1 MAQLGEGKLLSDVSS
16 GRYHTVDWHDVVED
30 SVATTHIR
38 LLVLDRDPQTPELIE
53 NALWIWPHRIATA
66 QSVEQAVRMCHHLAP
81 TAIFASL
88 DFSSPGR
95 FSVINALRSELPN
108 AVIIALDATDD
119 QSDPRAAFSLGAN
132 ALLHRE
138 DIQRP
143 TLHNLLMSLQ
153 DRPDVE
159 SVRDIP
165 AQSNMPLAWRE
176 SQIIGSLICD
186 IGGTITSANKCLAN
200 WLGYSTPNLLL
211 GKSVWRDIMETP
223 DDYAAWKQIGGDLD
237 SILHQPISVK
247 SKNKQLLWMKVQ
259 VFAAPNAPS
268 NLQAAFVD
276 QTELAS
282 LSGIHQQL

>member
-1 MAQLGEGKLLSDVSS
+1 MAPLGEGKLLSDVSS

-30 SVATTHIR
+30 SIASSLIR
-38 LLVLDRDPQTPELIE
+38 LLVLDRDAKTPEQIE

-66 QSVEQAVRMCHHLAP
+66 QSVGQAVKMCHHLAP

-95 FSVINALRSELPN
+95 FSVISALRSELPK
-108 AVIIALDATDD
+108 AVIIALDAADD
-119 QSDPRAAFSLGAN
+119 HSDPRAAFRLGAN

-153 DRPDVE
+153 EMPEVE
-159 SVRDIP
+159 GARDIP
-165 AQSNMPLAWRE
+165 AQSSMPLAWRE

-186 IGGTITSANKCLAN
+186 ISGTITSVNQCLAN
-200 WLGYSTPNLLL
+200 WLDYSTPNLLL

-223 DDYAAWKQIGGDLD
+223 DDYAAWKQIGGDVN
-237 SILHQPISVK
+237 SVLHHPISVK
-247 SKNKQLLWMKVQ
+247 SKTKQLLWMKVQ
-259 VFAAPNAPS
+259 VFAAPSAPS
-268 NLQAAFVD
+268 SLQAAFVD

-282 LSGIHQQL
+282 LSGMRQQL